1 MIKLIIE
8 KELRDIIGSTKFAL
22 TFGVCSIL
30 ILLSFY
36 VGGRN
41 YQISRQQFDAG
52 KRENLRKLEG
62 ITDWTEVRNFR
73 IFLPPQ
79 PVTSLVMGVSN
90 DIGRNTDV
98 RGRGELNAEDS
109 RYGEDPVYAIFRF
122 LDLEFVFQI
131 VLSLFAILFAYDAI
145 NGEKERG
152 TLRLTFANSVPRKSF
167 IVGKMAGSFL
177 SLSLPFLV
185 PILLGGLILILMGI
199 PMEPADWIRLGFI
212 VVAGF
217 LYFGAFLGLSLLLS
231 SLTERSSSSFLFLLV
246 AWILSVMIIP
256 RTAVLLA
263 GRAVAVPTVD
273 EIASQKSRYSASLWQ
288 EDRRKMADFRVDD
301 KIPANEMLQSF
312 QKFMSQLGEDR
323 EKKMNELA
331 ARLNEDRSN
340 KQRVQE
346 QIAFGLAC
354 LSPSAVFSLASDEI
368 SGTGIHLKNLY
379 KEQAERYQK
388 AYAEFMKGKTG
399 VNPGGGFVFRINTDE
414 QDQKKEPI
422 NSNEIPEFQFAV
434 SPIAESFGLIAVY
447 FGLLVL
453 FNLVFF
459 LGAFVSFLRFDV
471 R

>member
-41 YQISRQQFDAG
+41 YQISRQQFEAG

-62 ITDWTEVRNFR
+62 ITDWMEVRNFR

-79 PVTSLVMGVSN
+79 PITSLVMGVSN

-131 VLSLFAILFAYDAI
+131 ILSLFAILFAYDAI

-152 TLRLTFANSVPRKSF
+152 TLRLTFANPVPRKSF
-167 IVGKMAGSFL
+167 ILGKMAGSFL
-177 SLSLPFLV
+177 SLSLPLLV
-185 PILLGGLILILMGI
+185 PILLGGLILIVMGI
-199 PMEPADWIRLGFI
+199 PMESADWTRLAFI

-312 QKFMSQLGEDR
+312 QKFMSQLSEDR

-346 QIAFGLAC
+346 RIAFGLAC

-368 SGTGIHLKNLY
+368 SGTGIRLKNLY
-379 KEQAERYQK
+379 KQQAERYQN

-399 VNPGGGFVFRINTDE
+399 MNPGGGFVFRINTNE

-434 SPIAESFGLIAVY
+434 SPIAESFGLMAVY